1 MRKVGVMG
9 DNMEM
14 EVKTRGGRGRGGKG
28 QQMLMCKLK
37 FLEHC
42 SFLGSR
48 QGGLREL

>member
-9 DNMEM
+9 GNMEM
-14 EVKTRGGRGRGGKG
+14 EVKTGGGRRGGKG

-42 SFLGSR
+42 SFLLSR